1 MRLSVADVS
10 DEDLFDVCII
20 GTGPAGVTCALSLAR
35 PGRRIALLEG
45 GGESISDWSQDLY
58 RGEVVGD
65 PYFDLDACRLRYFGG
80 TSNHWAGMCR
90 PLDAAD
96 FEARGSLALTAWP
109 IGKRDLDRYV
119 PEASEILEI
128 PGIPPDRPV
137 PGGVLNRI
145 DFVPSS
151 PPVSFAAKF
160 GARIDAEAS
169 VFLMT
174 DANLLRL
181 ETNGPDITGA
191 RVVTSAGL
199 RRSLR
204 ARCFVLATGGI
215 ENSRLL
221 LWSNAQAGGQVV
233 KNPETLGR
241 YWMEH
246 PHAAL
251 GEAIV
256 SRDLDFESSLA
267 GHMVFFAPTPATLSE
282 YGILNCNITLEMS
295 PYYEGARRLIADIAC
310 VAPEWATWA
319 ARQLG
324 RNLTCAAQ
332 VYCGWEQEPRAE
344 NRVELGPDL
353 DSLGVPRPRLHWRKS
368 EIDRRTP
375 RLAAEAV
382 GVHLAATD
390 AGRMRLDPWV
400 LGDGDF
406 PAGQQWAGNHHMG
419 GTRMANAP
427 ASGVVDRDC
436 KVFGQSNLYVAG
448 SSVFPS
454 GGYAPPTLTIV
465 QLALRLA
472 DHLEARL

>member
-1 MRLSVADVS
+1 
-10 DEDLFDVCII
+10 
-20 GTGPAGVTCALSLAR
+20 
-35 PGRRIALLEG
+35 
-45 GGESISDWSQDLY
+45 
-58 RGEVVGD
+58 
-65 PYFDLDACRLRYFGG
+65 
-80 TSNHWAGMCR
+80 
-90 PLDAAD
+90 
-96 FEARGSLALTAWP
+96 
-109 IGKRDLDRYV
+109 
-119 PEASEILEI
+119 
-128 PGIPPDRPV
+128 
-137 PGGVLNRI
+137 
-145 DFVPSS
+145 
-151 PPVSFAAKF
+151 
-160 GARIDAEAS
+160 
-169 VFLMT
+169 MT

-191 RVVTSAGL
+191 HVVTSAGV
-199 RRSLR
+199 RRSVR

-256 SRDLDFESSLA
+256 SRDLDFESSLV

-282 YGILNCNITLEMS
+282 YGILNCNITLDMV

-400 LGDGDF
+400 LGEGDF
-406 PAGQQWAGNHHMG
+406 PAGQQLAGNHHMG
-419 GTRMANAP
+419 GTRMANSP
-427 ASGVVDRDC
+427 VSGVVDRDC
-436 KVFGQSNLYVAG
+436 KVFGQSNLYLAG

-472 DHLEARL
+472 DHLEARF